1 MTPLAGPRRNAKRL
15 AFLALFALGAC
26 SGTRGGVV
34 YNTTFTAGYVPAS
47 VTAAMPQLVETYGSP
62 TAGLETAAVTRAS
75 VAGLRQFGPAWFPR
89 NYTGNPE
96 DAPRPA
102 YLLRIAF
109 SVPKAFNRQQ
119 LCDAEMSQETLEAA
133 RTSADEGTSRA
144 VAVLCR
150 GKSYV
155 ALAEGSPG
163 FDPDIEGEK
172 FAAFI
177 GLLGRQLLPR
187 RNPVT
192 QDDCMFRRC
201 D

>member
-1 MTPLAGPRRNAKRL
+1 MTPRAASRRNARRL
-15 AFLALFALGAC
+15 AFLALLALGAC
-26 SGTRGGVV
+26 SGARGGIV
-34 YNTTFTAGYVPAS
+34 YNTNFTAGYVPAS
-47 VTAAMPQLVETYGSP
+47 VAAAMPQLVETYGSP

-75 VAGLRQFGPAWFPR
+75 VAGLRQFGPTWLPR

-96 DAPRPA
+96 DVPRPA
-102 YLLRIAF
+102 YLLRIAY

-119 LCDAEMSQETLEAA
+119 LCGSDMSPELLEAA
-133 RTSADEGTSRA
+133 RSSADEGGTRV
-144 VAVLCR
+144 VAGLCR
-150 GKSYV
+150 GKSAV
-155 ALAEGSPG
+155 ALAEGSAG
-163 FDPDIEGEK
+163 LDPDIEGEK

-192 QDDCMFRRC
+192 EDDCLFRRC